1 MIPSFDGPSA
11 DAVWQTLVQ
20 EFRQP
25 HSIQNQS
32 SRGGPTRELL
42 HVAISISDPRQRWI
56 VSREPPLNPAFA
68 LAEVV
73 WIMRG
78 RRDLAFLEFWNSKFC
93 KYVGPGPNLHG
104 AYGYRIREH
113 LGFDQLKRA
122 YQALKHNTD
131 TRQVVLQIW
140 DSKVDLPGSNGSP
153 TDPDIPC
160 SLMAIPKLRN
170 NKLEWLQ
177 IIRSNDMFLGI
188 PHNFVQ
194 FMCMQEI
201 LAGWLGVECGT
212 YNQVSDSLH
221 VYDHNWRNVLN
232 SKPIVDPH
240 HNVDS
245 LALSWKESEL
255 VFKELETRI
264 GLIIESKNDS
274 GILAGLSKW
283 DAAPQAY
290 QNVLSVLVA
299 EALRKRREFDTA
311 DQVMSSCSNPMYLQ
325 LWKRWRSR
333 WQQKEPTKP

>member
-11 DAVWQTLVQ
+11 DAVWQMLVQ
-20 EFRQP
+20 KFRQP
-25 HSIQNQS
+25 HSIRNQS

-78 RRDLAFLEFWNSKFC
+78 RRDLAFLEFWNRKFC

-140 DSKVDLPGSNGSP
+140 DSKVDLPGSYGSP

-160 SLMAIPKLRN
+160 SLIAIPKLRN

-177 IIRSNDMFLGI
+177 VIRSNDMFLGI

-194 FMCMQEI
+194 FTCMQEI
-201 LAGWLGVECGT
+201 LAGWLDVGCGT

-221 VYDHNWRNVLN
+221 VYDHDMDNVLGSQPTVGASRN
-232 SKPIVDPH
+232 S
-240 HNVDS
+240 DS
-245 LALSWKESEL
+245 LALPWKDSEL
-255 VFKELETRI
+255 VFKELESRI
-264 GLIIESKNDS
+264 ELMIDPNTTTETISN
-274 GILAGLSKW
+274 LTNW
-283 DAAPQAY
+283 DVAPQAY
-290 QNVLSVLVA
+290 RNIATVLVA
-299 EALRKRREFDTA
+299 YALRQRNRSQSA
-311 DQVMSSCSNPMYLQ
+311 DKVMASCTNPVYLQ
-325 LWKRWRSR
+325 LWEMWCSRRQKTRSS
-333 WQQKEPTKP
+333 